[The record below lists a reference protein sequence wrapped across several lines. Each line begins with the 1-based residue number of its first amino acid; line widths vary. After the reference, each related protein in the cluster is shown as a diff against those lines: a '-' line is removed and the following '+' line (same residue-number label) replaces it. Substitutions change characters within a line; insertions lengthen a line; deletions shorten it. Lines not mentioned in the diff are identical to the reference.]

1 MAQEA
6 NDEESQMSVIP
17 EAALESHI
25 GILGKTGSGKSNA
38 AKVIAEVL
46 MHKGERVCALDPT
59 GTWWGLRLD
68 VAGKKP
74 SRFAPV
80 IFGGDHGDIPIS
92 RQHGALLG
100 EAIGTSADSAIIDV
114 QQMRVGERVE
124 FATEFAEALLRANR
138 GPLHLIVDEAH
149 LFAPQGKVNDPQ
161 SGKMVH
167 AFNNLVSLGRGR
179 GLRIVLISQRP
190 AKLHKDALTQVETL
204 VAMRLIA
211 PQDRAAIRD
220 WVGEW
225 ADKATGDEI
234 ISSLPSLPV
243 GDAWIWAPQLDHLQ
257 RQHFPLAATYDSGTA
272 QANAAAREL
281 PPIDTAKLGE
291 KMDTIRQEAMANDPK
306 RLKARIA
313 ELERGRAVERANPL
327 MVIDEAKLAAE
338 YSRGRA
344 DGYDHGVAQGQVHGM
359 QRAADKLTE
368 MAAWFSGEAERYRSI
383 TAQHASGSPKSAPQV
398 KPAPISTPAPKVR
411 IEGNRHQNDAQNDGT
426 IGAERKPLAVLVSAY
441 PGGMTEAQWAQIGGF
456 KRTGGTWGTYKS
468 RLRSAGRIQQVGDLW
483 YATEAGVAT
492 LGGNVDPMP
501 APGPELVEFWCGK
514 IGAESKFLRHLAEIY
529 PEVVTKEELADHF
542 EMSASGGTFGT
553 YLSRLRSNGLIES
566 SSVGI
571 RAAASLMEG
580 A

>member
-1 MAQEA
+1 
-6 NDEESQMSVIP
+6 MSIIP
-17 EAALESHI
+17 DASLESHI

-161 SGKMVH
+161 SGKMVQ

-179 GLRIVLISQRP
+179 GLRIILISQRP
-190 AKLHKDALTQVETL
+190 AKLHKDSLTQVETL
-204 VAMRLIA
+204 IAMRLIA

-225 ADKATGDEI
+225 ADKARGDEI
-234 ISSLPSLPV
+234 IASLPSLPV
-243 GDAWIWAPQLDHLQ
+243 GDAWVWAPQLDYLQ
-257 RQHFPLAATYDSGTA
+257 RKHFPLASTYDSGTA

-291 KMDTIRQEAMANDPK
+291 KMNTIRQEAQANDPK

-313 ELERGRAVERANPL
+313 ELEREKAAAPKAEN
-327 MVIDEAKLAAE
+327 IEAELNLRYEQGA
-338 YSRGRA
+338 R
-344 DGYDHGVAQGQVHGM
+344 DGYAKGFTDGAGHQAMVLGQKVLDF
-359 QRAADKLTE
+359 AADFAL
-368 MAAWFSGEAERYRSI
+368 A
-383 TAQHASGSPKSAPQV
+383 TAQIPKGDMPVSA
-398 KPAPISTPAPKVR
+398 KPAKTRPPATPAPARVSPPIR
-411 IEGNRHQNDAQNDGT
+411 TNSPLRVET
-426 IGAERKPLAVLVSAY
+426 SSTEIGAERKPLAVLVSAY

-483 YATEAGVAT
+483 YATEEGVAV
-492 LGGNVDPMP
+492 LGENIEPMP
-501 APGPELVEFWCGK
+501 APGPELVEFWCSK
-514 IGAESKFLRHLAEIY
+514 IGAESKILRRLAEIY

-542 EMSASGGTFGT
+542 EMVASGGTFGT

-566 SSVGI
+566 TGTTL
-571 RAAASLMEG
+571 RASPTLMER